1 MLHIILIIL
10 KILGLLLLIVLGIL
24 LTVVLLVLL
33 VPVRYQ
39 AEGSYNGKV
48 KGKARITWLLHI
60 LSVTVQYEED
70 VLATVRV
77 FGFRIGKPK
86 KMDSELKEAEEIM
99 VQAMEVMEPEPL
111 REIRE
116 IKDEIHDRGQ
126 EEPPPS
132 REESK
137 ETPKEELGE
146 EPKDAPKEALREE
159 PGEAPKE
166 ASGKES
172 GEAPKEAS
180 REELRNAPKDGHKK
194 KKKFGVPELFARLKK
209 RVLTA
214 FTKLKFFFRRIC
226 DTLRTVKDKKD
237 EIHAWISNKENQNTV
252 KLLFRQG
259 KKLLRHIL
267 PRKGKGNIT
276 FGFDDPYL
284 TGQVLTY
291 ASVVYPLCYKH
302 LNLYPVFDRTVFTA
316 EGRFRGR
323 IRMGTVLLIG
333 SRMLLDRN
341 FRHLLKKWLR

>member
-77 FGFRIGKPK
+77 LGFRIGKPK

-99 VQAMEVMEPEPL
+99 VQAMEVIEPEPL
-111 REIRE
+111 REVRE

-126 EEPPPS
+126 NEQPPS

-137 ETPKEELGE
+137 ETPKKELRE
-146 EPKDAPKEALREE
+146 EPENAPKEALRKE
-159 PGEAPKE
+159 PG
-166 ASGKES
+166 
-172 GEAPKEAS
+172 
-180 REELRNAPKDGHKK
+180 NAPKAEHKK
-194 KKKFGVPELFARLKK
+194 KKKLGVPELFARLKK

-252 KLLFRQG
+252 MLLFRQG

-291 ASVVYPLCYKH
+291 ASVVYPLCHKH

-323 IRMGTVLLIG
+323 IRMATVLLIG

>member
-1 MLHIILIIL
+1 MLHIILFIL
-10 KILGLLLLIVLGIL
+10 KILGLLVLIVLGLI

-60 LSVTVQYEED
+60 LSVKVQYEED
-70 VLATVRV
+70 VLATVRF

-86 KMDSELKEAEEIM
+86 KLDSELKEAEDIM
-99 VQAMEVMEPEPL
+99 VQAMEVMEPEAL
-111 REIRE
+111 KEVREV
-116 IKDEIHDRGQ
+116 KDEIHDRI
-126 EEPPPS
+126 
-132 REESK
+132 
-137 ETPKEELGE
+137 
-146 EPKDAPKEALREE
+146 REE
-159 PGEAPKE
+159 PGNLPPPREEPKE
-166 ASGKES
+166 K
-172 GEAPKEAS
+172 PKEEPEAGTK
-180 REELRNAPKDGHKK
+180 RKKGLGVPKLFAGLKK
-194 KKKFGVPELFARLKK
+194 K
-209 RVLTA
+209 VLTA

-226 DTLRTVKDKKD
+226 DTLKTIKDKKD
-237 EIHAWISNKENQNTV
+237 EIHALISSKENQRTV
-252 KLLFRQG
+252 KLLIRQG
-259 KKLLRHIL
+259 KKLFRHIL

-291 ASVVYPLCYKH
+291 ASAVYPFCHKY

-316 EGRFRGR
+316 EGNFRGR

-333 SRMLLDRN
+333 SRMLLDKN

>member
-86 KMDSELKEAEEIM
+86 KVDSELKEAEEIM

-111 REIRE
+111 REVRE

-126 EEPPPS
+126 NEPPPS

-137 ETPKEELGE
+137 ETPKKELRE
-146 EPKDAPKEALREE
+146 EPDDAPKEAFREE
-159 PGEAPKE
+159 PG
-166 ASGKES
+166 
-172 GEAPKEAS
+172 
-180 REELRNAPKDGHKK
+180 NAPKAEHKK
-194 KKKFGVPELFARLKK
+194 KKKLGVPELFARLKK

-259 KKLLRHIL
+259 KKLFRHIL

-291 ASVVYPLCYKH
+291 ASVVYPLCHKH

-341 FRHLLKKWLR
+341 FRHLLKRWLR